1 MSLLADRRSASP
13 IHAPALPGFE
23 HLRRYW
29 DPTQACMTVKV
40 LPGEFYVSTQHELVT
55 TVLGS
60 CVAACIR
67 NPRLGIGG
75 MNHFMLP
82 DGGGDADS
90 PVSASMRYGT
100 YAMEVLINQLFALGA
115 RRERLEAKV
124 FGAARVLPGMSD
136 IGERNAAF
144 AIEYLKRE
152 SIRLLAE
159 DLGHNEPC
167 KIYYF
172 AQSGRVLLKRLRSL
186 RNDTIV
192 QRERDYAEK
201 LGTLARGSAADLF
214 K

>member
-1 MSLLADRRSASP
+1 MPPQDSTSISKPVIYRDRHFDMDAAK
-13 IHAPALPGFE
+13 IG
-23 HLRRYW
+23 
-29 DPTQACMTVKV
+29 
-40 LPGEFYVSTQHELVT
+40 PGEYYITQRDMLIV

-60 CVAACIR
+60 CVSACLR
-67 NPRLGIGG
+67 DPVAKVGG

-82 DGGGDADS
+82 DRDGEG
-90 PVSASMRYGT
+90 PLSASARYGA

-152 SIRLLAE
+152 SIRVLAE
-159 DLGHNEPC
+159 DLGHDEPC

-172 AQSGRVLLKRLRSL
+172 AQSGRVLLKRLKSL

-192 QRERDYAEK
+192 QRERDYAAK
-201 LGTLARGSAADLF
+201 LDKISSGGAADLF

>member
-1 MSLLADRRSASP
+1 MGAQDGTAAAKPAIYRDRHFDIDAAK
-13 IHAPALPGFE
+13 IG
-23 HLRRYW
+23 
-29 DPTQACMTVKV
+29 
-40 LPGEFYVSTQHELVT
+40 PGEYYITQRDMMIV

-60 CVAACIR
+60 CVSACMR
-67 NPRLGIGG
+67 DPVAQVGG

-82 DGGGDADS
+82 DREVDG
-90 PVSASMRYGT
+90 PLSASARYGA

-144 AIEYLKRE
+144 AIAYLKRE
-152 SIRLLAE
+152 SIRIVAE
-159 DLGHNEPC
+159 DLGSNEPC
-167 KIYYF
+167 KIYF
-172 AQSGRVLLKRLRSL
+172 FPRTGRVLLKRLKSL

-192 QRERDYAEK
+192 KRERDYARK
-201 LGTLARGSAADLF
+201 LGKISVAAGSADLF

>member
-1 MSLLADRRSASP
+1 MQEDRSSQTKPVIYRDRHFDIDAAK
-13 IHAPALPGFE
+13 IG
-23 HLRRYW
+23 
-29 DPTQACMTVKV
+29 
-40 LPGEFYVSTQHELVT
+40 PGEYYITQRDMVIV

-60 CVAACIR
+60 CVSACMR
-67 NPRLGIGG
+67 DPVAKVGG

-82 DGGGDADS
+82 DRDMEG
-90 PVSASMRYGT
+90 PLSASARYGA

-144 AIEYLKRE
+144 AIDYLKRE
-152 SIRLLAE
+152 SIRVVAE
-159 DLGHNEPC
+159 DLGNDEPC
-167 KIYYF
+167 KIYF
-172 AQSGRVLLKRLRSL
+172 FPQSGRVMLKRLKSL

-192 QRERDYAEK
+192 QRERDYARRLEK
-201 LGTLARGSAADLF
+201 ISGGAGSADLF

>member
-1 MSLLADRRSASP
+1 MRPEEPTSIAKPVIYRDRHFDIDAAK
-13 IHAPALPGFE
+13 IG
-23 HLRRYW
+23 
-29 DPTQACMTVKV
+29 
-40 LPGEFYVSTQHELVT
+40 PGEYYITQRDMLIV

-60 CVAACIR
+60 CVSACMR
-67 NPRLGIGG
+67 DPVAKVGG

-82 DGGGDADS
+82 DRDIEG
-90 PVSASMRYGT
+90 PLSASARYGA

-144 AIEYLKRE
+144 AIDYLKRE
-152 SIRLLAE
+152 SIRVIAE
-159 DLGHNEPC
+159 DLGSNEPC
-167 KIYYF
+167 KIYFF
-172 AQSGRVLLKRLRSL
+172 AQSGRVLLKRLKSL

-192 QRERDYAEK
+192 KRERDYAQK
-201 LGTLARGSAADLF
+201 LEQISGDAGSADLF

>member
-1 MSLLADRRSASP
+1 MIYRDRHFDIDAAK
-13 IHAPALPGFE
+13 IG
-23 HLRRYW
+23 
-29 DPTQACMTVKV
+29 
-40 LPGEFYVSTQHELVT
+40 PGEYYITQRNMVIV

-60 CVAACIR
+60 CVSVCLRDAVAKV
-67 NPRLGIGG
+67 GG

-82 DGGGDADS
+82 NRDVEG
-90 PVSASMRYGT
+90 PLSASARYGA

-152 SIRLLAE
+152 SIRIVAE
-159 DLGHNEPC
+159 DLGSEEPC
-167 KIYYF
+167 KIYF
-172 AQSGRVLLKRLRSL
+172 FTQTGRVLLKRLKSL

-192 QRERDYAEK
+192 ERERAYAEK
-201 LGTLARGSAADLF
+201 LDKLSGGTGSAPRIPTRPASWSSP
-214 K
+214 

>member
-1 MSLLADRRSASP
+1 MRA
-13 IHAPALPGFE
+13 E
-23 HLRRYW
+23 
-29 DPTQACMTVKV
+29 DPTSIAKPIIYRDRHFDIDAAKIG
-40 LPGEFYVSTQHELVT
+40 PGEYYITQRDMVIV

-60 CVAACIR
+60 CVSACMR
-67 NPRLGIGG
+67 DPVAKVGG

-82 DGGGDADS
+82 DRDVDG
-90 PVSASMRYGT
+90 PLSASARYGA

-144 AIEYLKRE
+144 AIDYLKRE
-152 SIRLLAE
+152 SIRVVAE
-159 DLGHNEPC
+159 DLGSDEPC
-167 KIYYF
+167 KIYFF
-172 AQSGRVLLKRLRSL
+172 AQTGRVLLKRLKSL

-192 QRERDYAEK
+192 KRERDYAEK
-201 LGTLARGSAADLF
+201 LDKISGAAGSADLF

>member
-1 MSLLADRRSASP
+1 MQEDRSSLSKPNIYRDRNFDIDAAK
-13 IHAPALPGFE
+13 IG
-23 HLRRYW
+23 
-29 DPTQACMTVKV
+29 
-40 LPGEFYVSTQHELVT
+40 PGEYYITQRDMVIV

-60 CVAACIR
+60 CVSACMR
-67 NPRLGIGG
+67 DPVAKVGG

-82 DGGGDADS
+82 DRDVEG
-90 PVSASMRYGT
+90 PLSASARYGA

-144 AIEYLKRE
+144 AIDYLKRE
-152 SIRLLAE
+152 SIRVVAE
-159 DLGHNEPC
+159 DLGNDEPC
-167 KIYYF
+167 KIYF
-172 AQSGRVLLKRLRSL
+172 FPQTGRVMLKRLKSL

-192 QRERDYAEK
+192 ERERDYARKLEK
-201 LGTLARGSAADLF
+201 LSVRAGSADLF

>member
-1 MSLLADRRSASP
+1 MPQQDSTSISKPVIYRDRHFDMDAAK
-13 IHAPALPGFE
+13 IG
-23 HLRRYW
+23 
-29 DPTQACMTVKV
+29 
-40 LPGEFYVSTQHELVT
+40 PGEYYITQRDMLIV

-60 CVAACIR
+60 CVSACLR
-67 NPRLGIGG
+67 DPVAKVGG

-82 DGGGDADS
+82 DRDGEG
-90 PVSASMRYGT
+90 PLSASARYGA

-115 RRERLEAKV
+115 RRERLEAKI

-152 SIRLLAE
+152 SIRVLAE
-159 DLGHNEPC
+159 DLGHDEPC

-172 AQSGRVLLKRLRSL
+172 AQSGRVLLKRLKSL

-192 QRERDYAEK
+192 QRERDYAAK
-201 LGTLARGSAADLF
+201 LDKISSGGAADLF